1 MKQLMRDTSCV
12 VSLHRSEGFGYVLSD
27 AMAVAI
33 PVIGTDYS
41 GNVDFCDAETSF
53 PVAFRPV
60 PVVSYGAHWETK
72 CARWAEPDIESA
84 AEQMKAVYSDYEE
97 ALRRA
102 TLGRERILKQY
113 SKEAFAARLRE
124 RLAAI
129 CSAASIDPPPST
141 PFNNGS
147 YRRRHAPSDS
157 AEEEES

>member
-27 AMAVAI
+27 AMALGI

-53 PVAFRPV
+53 PVAFRLV

-72 CARWAEPDIESA
+72 GTRWAEPDVDSA
-84 AEQMKAVYSDYEE
+84 AEQMKAVYSNYPE
-97 ALRRA
+97 ALRKA
-102 TLGRERILKQY
+102 ALGRERILRQY
-113 SKEAFAARLRE
+113 SREAFAARLRE

-129 CSAASIDPPPST
+129 RYAASIDPRPDT
-141 PFNNGS
+141 VQ
-147 YRRRHAPSDS
+147 
-157 AEEEES
+157 